1 MEQKSEYV
9 QWLVRPHYIGSLHSV
24 VYEVRTDGSTA
35 NIAIVKT
42 ENAGIIAAAP
52 DLLQAAIHARDE
64 LAKHIVFR
72 EHPQLMELINNAIVK
87 ATK

>member
-1 MEQKSEYV
+1 MELKHTPAP
-9 QWLVRPHYIGSLHSV
+9 WLVRPHYIGSLHSV
-24 VYEVRTDGSTA
+24 VYAVKADGNTA

-52 DLLQAAIHARDE
+52 DLLQAVIESRDE